1 MVPLG
6 TGPGAPVMWLQGFS
20 QGDGGNLDVM
30 QIPFTAYADDCTVR
44 GEIALGADRLSDLL
58 SSTTE
63 YEVRGA
69 AFRALDDGHVV
80 QADSVAVL
88 RDDLCLVVASGPRG
102 RADRRL
108 WTRQHPVRARVG
120 PYTVLGYL
128 HAPPTIDPL
137 RTTDRRPIVAL
148 TNCVVGYSEGHQ
160 PVWVESDTLL
170 INTTKIDVLETAHP
184 EDLGLAAH
192 VELPTKADSR
202 AKDLT

>member
-1 MVPLG
+1 
-6 TGPGAPVMWLQGFS
+6 
-20 QGDGGNLDVM
+20 M

-63 YEVRGA
+63 YEVKAA
-69 AFRALDDGHVV
+69 AFRALDDGRVV
-80 QADSVAVL
+80 EADSVAIL
-88 RDDLCLVVASGPRG
+88 RDDLCMVVASGPRG

-128 HAPPTIDPL
+128 HASPTIDPM
-137 RTTDRRPIVAL
+137 RTTDRRAIVAL
-148 TNCVVGYSEGHQ
+148 TNCVVGYAEGEAD
-160 PVWVESDTLL
+160 VWVENDTLL
-170 INTTKIDVLETAHP
+170 VNTTKIDVLETAHH

-192 VELPTKADSR
+192 VHLPTKKDPR

>member
-1 MVPLG
+1 
-6 TGPGAPVMWLQGFS
+6 
-20 QGDGGNLDVM
+20 M
-30 QIPFTAYADDCTVR
+30 QIPFTAYADDCTVH
-44 GEIALGADRLSDLL
+44 GEIALGADRLADLL

-63 YEVRGA
+63 FEVLGA
-69 AFRALDDGHVV
+69 AFRALDDGRTVE
-80 QADSVAVL
+80 AESASVL
-88 RDDLCLVVASGPRG
+88 RDDLCMVVATGPRG

-120 PYTVLGYL
+120 PYTVLGYM

-148 TNCVVGYSEGHQ
+148 TSCVVGYAQSQ
-160 PVWVESDTLL
+160 TPMWIESDTLL
-170 INTTKIDVLETAHP
+170 VNTTKIDVLETAHP

-192 VELPTKADSR
+192 LELPTKVDPR

>member
-1 MVPLG
+1 
-6 TGPGAPVMWLQGFS
+6 
-20 QGDGGNLDVM
+20 M

-63 YEVRGA
+63 YEVSDV
-69 AFRALDDGHVV
+69 AFRALDDGRE
-80 QADSVAVL
+80 VAANSCSVL

-102 RADRRL
+102 RVDRRL

-128 HAPPTIDPL
+128 HAPPTIDPM

-148 TNCVVGYSEGHQ
+148 TNAVIGYAQGQQ

-170 INTTKIDVLETAHP
+170 INTTKIDLLETAHP
-184 EDLGLAAH
+184 EDLGLAGS
-192 VELPTKADSR
+192 VELPTKVDPR